1 MKDQLVFFSLMLSIL
16 LLKELEPIEG
26 RVFKVTKMD
35 CRTLDPSFAHVKNC
49 NVVHSE
55 HGRAA
60 LYIHITMLYKG
71 PIDDIILNLGIYKI
85 LKNRRFQFV
94 NETMDFCSFLRQPLQ
109 SGFFGFLINPLL
121 KITNINTTCPLQV
134 RSWISL
140 GGNNYQYTYKKQQ
153 QDYIFNGFPIDEGT
167 LKEVPLPNG
176 VYMLQ
181 LRTSMLKKWRT
192 DIKVYSTRVEK
203 Y

>member
-26 RVFKVTKMD
+26 RVFKVSKMD

-121 KITNINTTCPLQV
+121 KITNVNRTCPL
-134 RSWISL
+134 
-140 GGNNYQYTYKKQQ
+140 Q
-153 QDYIFNGFPIDEGT
+153 QDYIFNGFPIDEDT

-181 LRTSMLKKWRT
+181 VRTSMLKKWRT